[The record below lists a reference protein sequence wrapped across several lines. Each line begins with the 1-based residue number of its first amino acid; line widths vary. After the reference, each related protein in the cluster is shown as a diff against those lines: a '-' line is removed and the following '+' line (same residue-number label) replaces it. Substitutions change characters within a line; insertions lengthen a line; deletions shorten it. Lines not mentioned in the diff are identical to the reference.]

1 MKQPIIDVKNISY
14 AYGDH
19 KVLEGVSFSVE
30 EGDYVGLIG
39 PNGSGKST
47 LLRIMLNLLP
57 HPTGEVTMFGQPITK
72 LKDRYLIGY
81 VPQRITQADIQFPA
95 TVEEVVATGR
105 VARVGM
111 LKLFSAADKAAIK
124 KAMHVTGIAK
134 YAKRRIGNLSG
145 GERQR
150 VFIARALASEPKLLI
165 LDEPTV
171 GVDIASQESFYTL
184 LCELNTKHKLTIV
197 LVSHDIDVVAQEVKT
212 VLFLN
217 KKVVSFG
224 SPKDIL
230 KHGVL
235 EELYGG
241 NMKLIE
247 HHHGQSE
254 SAE

>member
-1 MKQPIIDVKNISY
+1 MEKSPIIDVKQVSY

-19 KVLEGVSFSVE
+19 QVLEKINFAVA

-47 LLRIMLNLLP
+47 LLRIMLGLLP
-57 HPTGEVTMFGQPITK
+57 AASGSVELFGQPIHA
-72 LKDRYLIGY
+72 LRERSLIGY

-105 VARVGM
+105 VAKAG
-111 LKLFSAADKAAIK
+111 LFRPLSDKDRAAIR
-124 KAMHVTGIAK
+124 KAMRLTGVEK

-171 GVDIASQESFYTL
+171 GVDIASQEAFYTL
-184 LCELNTKHKLTIV
+184 LCELNTKHHLTIV

-217 KKVVSFG
+217 KTVVSFG
-224 SPKDIL
+224 RPKDIL
-230 KHGVL
+230 KEGVL
-235 EELYGG
+235 EQLYGG
-241 NMKLIE
+241 KMKLIE
-247 HHHGQSE
+247 HHHGHGE
-254 SAE
+254 